1 MRVYAEK
8 ESGPF
13 FSDWALLQAVKE
25 VKARSMPV
33 VIESLKQQRYSGIGA
48 GSGLYNTE
56 PPSLWPK
63 VLQTVRTVR
72 LFKRMHCTDSFW
84 IEQLSCQKT
93 TNVADFCSAIEKAVP
108 YNMSEIPGQCAK
120 PYWGARA
127 QNIKDL
133 YGRFVPPEFVED
145 KYVLHKGGASGLIT
159 QAAMEYID
167 PISLARIDANPTAQA
182 GEAIQMGN
190 AVGVLTTLSSLGDG
204 MGELV
209 VTSVV
214 PHVVPVEGEYRHSF
228 HGPLIIEACGGK
240 GSQIITSKKGMA
252 HLSLKLGLDNKQL
265 RYAMKKLIAS
275 TDLTAT

>member
-1 MRVYAEK
+1 MRAYAEK

-33 VIESLKQQRYSGIGA
+33 VIESLKQKRYSGIGA
-48 GSGLYNTE
+48 GSGLYSTE

-63 VLQTVRTVR
+63 VLQKVRTVR

-84 IEQLSCQKT
+84 IEQQNYQKT
-93 TNVADFCSAIEKAVP
+93 TDVADFCSAMEKAVP

-133 YGRFVPPEFVED
+133 YGRFVPPQFVED
-145 KYVLHKGGASGLIT
+145 KYLLHKGGASGLIT

-167 PISLARIDANPTAQA
+167 PTSLARIDANSSAEA
-182 GEAIQMGN
+182 GEAIQMAN
-190 AVGVLTTLSSLGDG
+190 DAVGGLATLGDG
-204 MGELV
+204 LGELV
-209 VTSVV
+209 ATSVV
-214 PHVVPVEGEYRHSF
+214 PVDVLPVVGEYKHAY

-240 GSQIITSKKGMA
+240 GSHIITTKKGMA
-252 HLSLKLGLDNKQL
+252 DLSVKLGLDNKQL

-275 TDLTAT
+275 RDLMAT